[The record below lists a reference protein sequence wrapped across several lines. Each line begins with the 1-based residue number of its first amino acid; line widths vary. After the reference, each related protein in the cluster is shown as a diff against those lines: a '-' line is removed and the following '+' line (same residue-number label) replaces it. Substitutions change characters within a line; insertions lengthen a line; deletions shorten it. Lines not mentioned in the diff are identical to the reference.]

1 MNCLRRPP
9 PAEPLCAL
17 LLLCGLTMAVEFGP
31 LPEPSFSLDGG
42 TLPCY
47 TADQM
52 RAYALAEVLK
62 ERELCAADYSRLME
76 KHNNLHLKAH
86 KYREVLRIIARMD
99 PSDTEEGYNEWGEA
113 KCFKIAKEFANS
125 LFSPP
130 PAAE

>member
-1 MNCLRRPP
+1 
-9 PAEPLCAL
+9 
-17 LLLCGLTMAVEFGP
+17 MAVEFGP

-62 ERELCAADYSRLME
+62 ERERCATIAERGDDGDWSKSTGDYDARRGSD
-76 KHNNLHLKAH
+76 
-86 KYREVLRIIARMD
+86 IARV
-99 PSDTEEGYNEWGEA
+99 
-113 KCFKIAKEFANS
+113 IRQQ
-125 LFSPP
+125 